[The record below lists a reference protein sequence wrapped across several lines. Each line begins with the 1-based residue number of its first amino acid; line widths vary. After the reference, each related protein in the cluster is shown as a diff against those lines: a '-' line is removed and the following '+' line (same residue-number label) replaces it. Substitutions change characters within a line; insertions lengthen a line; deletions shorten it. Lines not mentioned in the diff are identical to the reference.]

1 MEREDC
7 ALVGTFYAPG
17 EWGAR
22 VDLGEAAAH
31 HAGVKR
37 LAVGDQVR
45 LTSGDGRR
53 AVGTIAE
60 LSRCALS
67 VAIVESTRVIAD
79 ASPRVE
85 LWAPVGDRDRMLML
99 AEKAVELGVSAW
111 RPVVY
116 ERSRSVSPRGEG
128 DAFSAKL
135 RLRMISAL
143 EQSGSA
149 WLPVLHADTGV
160 EAALAAP
167 EPMTGECRLLLDASG
182 ESIRDA
188 LHALDGPV
196 TIALGPEGGL
206 TDDERAQFIRRGWRL
221 VTLGQNV
228 LRFETA
234 GIAALAIVRT
244 HSWGKQ

>member
-1 MEREDC
+1 MEREDR
-7 ALVGTFYAPG
+7 APVGTFYAPG
-17 EWGAR
+17 EWRAR

-31 HAGVKR
+31 HAGAKR
-37 LAVGDQVR
+37 LAVGDRVR

-53 AVGTIAE
+53 AVGTIAG
-60 LSRCALS
+60 LSRRALS
-67 VAIVESTRVIAD
+67 VAIVESTSLAPD
-79 ASPRVE
+79 DSPHVE

-111 RPVVY
+111 RPVSY

-128 DAFSAKL
+128 EAFSAKL

-149 WLPVLHADTGV
+149 WLPMVHTDSAV
-160 EAALAAP
+160 EAALAAQA
-167 EPMTGECRLLLDASG
+167 PMTAGCRLLLDASG

-196 TIALGPEGGL
+196 TIAIGPEGGL
-206 TDDERAQFIRRGWRL
+206 TDSERAQFMRGGWRL
-221 VTLGQNV
+221 VSLGANV

-234 GIAALAIVRT
+234 GIAALAIVRAHT
-244 HSWGKQ
+244 GGGR